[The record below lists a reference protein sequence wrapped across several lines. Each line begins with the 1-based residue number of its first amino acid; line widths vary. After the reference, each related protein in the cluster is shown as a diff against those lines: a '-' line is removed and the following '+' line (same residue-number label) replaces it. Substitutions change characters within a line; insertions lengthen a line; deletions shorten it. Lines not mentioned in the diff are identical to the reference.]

1 MTNES
6 KITPEILNRKGARK
20 AADIPTEVIE
30 LLNKGEIETANLT
43 EWLAVNQFKLI
54 DNTFSELGLKD
65 YIEDV
70 KESINQL
77 KKQTTMS
84 TVKVVGEMLYE
95 LSSEDEKLQEVLEA
109 LSKHKSDTI
118 RCYATYLISLNTKLS
133 LKEKLENSKH
143 LIADKHFG
151 IREIVWMAL
160 RPEIVKD
167 LKNAFKI
174 LESWTNNKDEN
185 IRRFTTEVCR
195 PRGVWCKHI
204 ESLKNNP
211 EQAINLLEKLK
222 EDPSVYVQNSVGNWL
237 NDASKTNAKFVL
249 NLCKKWQDNS
259 PTKETEKII
268 KRALRTIN
276 KK

>member
-1 MTNES
+1 MN
-6 KITPEILNRKGARK
+6 IPQEILNRKGARK
-20 AADIPTEVIE
+20 ADDIPSEVLE
-30 LLNKGEIETANLT
+30 LLNKGAIETANLT

-54 DNTFSELGLKD
+54 DNTFPSLGLEK

-77 KKQTTMS
+77 KKITTMS

-95 LSSEDEKLQEVLEA
+95 LASEEGQLQKVLDA
-109 LSKHKSDTI
+109 LSNHKSDTI

-133 LKEKLENSKH
+133 IKKKLENSKR

-160 RPEIVKD
+160 RPEIEKD
-167 LKNAFKI
+167 LKNSIALLAEFTKD
-174 LESWTNNKDEN
+174 KDEN
-185 IRRFTTEVCR
+185 IRRFATEVCR

-204 ESLKNNP
+204 ESLKNKP
-211 EQAINLLEKLK
+211 EQALVLLENLK
-222 EDPSVYVQNSVGNWL
+222 ADKALYVQNSVANWL
-237 NDASKTNAKFVL
+237 NDASKSQAKFVVD
-249 NLCKKWQDNS
+249 LCNKWKEDS